1 MCIHRGTFHLGG
13 WPHQRVLGLVFA
25 VWLCASSFLL
35 VPSPAAA
42 VGIDSLTENLSICS
56 IRDADKDGGIRTSAM
71 ITYSSFF
78 PLVGKALSCQPIA
91 EETYGTVAPYAIV
104 TNPPAADNPDLNL
117 SMRGYDPTDAYLGLV
132 YYGGSYDKLAPQ
144 LYSLFSDNRT
154 ATFRTAYRVYDWN
167 WNCNCRGEPIS
178 DWPVTLAGLGTAPG
192 ERILTPSRGAGI
204 GTMTTDG
211 YEAMVLYAT
220 TTQLTIKYTRED
232 HVVYGYTIHLE
243 NVCVDANLVGLYN
256 YWNGIGRV
264 RLPALWSGQP
274 VGRAMGHEIGV
285 AIRDTGSFMD
295 PRSQKDWW
303 QGRQ

>member
-13 WPHQRVLGLVFA
+13 WQHQRVLGLVFA
-25 VWLCASSFLL
+25 VWLSASSFLL

-42 VGIDSLTENLSICS
+42 VGIDFLTGNLSICS
-56 IRDADKDGGIRTSAM
+56 IRGAGQDGGIRASAT

-78 PLVGKALSCQPIA
+78 PLVSTALSCQPTA
-91 EETYGTVAPYAIV
+91 EQPYGTVAPTEIV
-104 TNPPAADNPDLNL
+104 TNPPAANNPDLNL
-117 SMRGYDPTDAYLGLV
+117 SMRGYVSTDAHPGLV
-132 YYGGSYDKLAPQ
+132 DYGGAFDEYAPQ

-154 ATFRTAYRVYDWN
+154 ATFRTDYRVYDWN
-167 WNCNCRGEPIS
+167 PSCNCRGDLIS

-192 ERILTPSRGAGI
+192 EAILTPSRGAGI
-204 GTMTTDG
+204 GYMRTDG
-211 YEAMVLYAT
+211 FEAMVLYAT
-220 TTQLTIKYTRED
+220 KTQLTLKYTRED

-256 YWNGIGRV
+256 YWNNMGRT
-264 RLPALWSGQP
+264 RLPALWAGQP
-274 VGRAMGHEIGV
+274 VGRAMGQEVGV

-295 PRSQKDWW
+295 PRSRKDWW